1 MLRVYFV
8 FILLFFINI
17 TQVKSQNFKDERR
30 VYLLDCTLSM
40 FGFGG
45 CPEIFEEVRAGL
57 IEAIQTI
64 DDERTEIIILP
75 FQDEVLDVWKQD
87 ATASGKKI
95 LIDKIRSIKKK
106 NLDITRTNICA
117 AWEKA
122 LELLNSERRNYIF
135 LLTDGE
141 QNSKKNTKD
150 CLYSHIENWCSQ
162 ARQRDAFAFY
172 VMLTEAA
179 NDPKLKA
186 IINSCNRIEFVEGT
200 DIDIIELR
208 PSSTSIP
215 INVREQKYSAS
226 LPFVSNHIDKL
237 PSGFKIKLQL
247 EDNPYFS
254 LTDIDC
260 SKINNGVVNFSLNPK
275 ILDDEIL
282 RMPLEFNIPL
292 KIIIDNNKFPRIFS
306 TPSQINVL
314 LKNKREKVLTIK
326 IIEDENN

>member
-1 MLRVYFV
+1 MLRVCFI

-17 TQVKSQNFKDERR
+17 TQVKTQNFKEEQR
-30 VYLLDCTLSM
+30 VFLFDCTLSM
-40 FGFGG
+40 FGYGDS
-45 CPEIFEEVRAGL
+45 PDIFESVRTSL
-57 IEAIQTI
+57 IDAIQSV
-64 DDERTEIIILP
+64 DDERTQIVVLP
-75 FQDEVLDVWKQD
+75 FQDKVLDVWQQD
-87 ATASGKKI
+87 ATVSGKKQI
-95 LIDKIRSIKKK
+95 IDKIRSIKKA
-106 NLDITRTNICA
+106 NLKVTRTNICS

-162 ARQRDAFAFY
+162 AKQKDAFAFY

-179 NDPKLKA
+179 NDARLKG

-215 INVREQKYSAS
+215 INVREQNYSSS
-226 LPFVSNHIDKL
+226 LSFVSNHMDKL
-237 PSGFKIKLQL
+237 PSDFKIKLQL

-260 SKINNGVVNFSLNPK
+260 SRINNGVVNFSLNPK
-275 ILDDEIL
+275 IGPSEMLKI
-282 RMPLEFNIPL
+282 PLEFNIPL

-306 TPSQINVL
+306 TPSQINIL